1 MIIKKKNIRTIV
13 ITCALLGIIIFSIH
27 SYNVYM
33 SRQIYNEGT
42 SNVKASYSQV
52 NQTFNMFAQ
61 RNWNVLSDWNV
72 YLIKILNNDSGLQW
86 NDFVRE
92 KETWHYSDFYM
103 FNEQNQF
110 ITIEGRSGVADN
122 AKDAFNELFKANEPV
137 ISSYI
142 STKGVRKVLFAFPS
156 DGITVDGISYTGLA
170 VSYDNTDVERM
181 LGDKAY
187 KDQSDCYI
195 VDSAGNV
202 ILSIE
207 PKTEIDD
214 MVDNL
219 IDFIGDNA
227 TDYDTSDFKDVK
239 NKIAD
244 GSDGCFSFTYN
255 NKDYYMTYQPTGIK
269 DWSIVGIVE
278 AKAVSSFM
286 FQVQYSTIL
295 LIGIMFI
302 CVILLICMYVMKNT
316 RLKLQKE
323 KLTVMAV
330 SHEKEISDMLLNSLA
345 RIVDSYA
352 LCDIENDTYEYHERL
367 ARKLYPERG
376 CYSDLVETISNRYTL
391 LSEDENKKISELLS
405 LENIYSKIKN
415 EHDYFKFECAENN
428 SKLFLSM
435 TVIPARWEDGRLTQ
449 YLLVSQ
455 NIGEKHKMADLA
467 NTDVLTELYN
477 KRYFDTIMNMR
488 VQRGKAFAMIFM
500 DLDFFKPVN
509 DIYGHPVGDEVL
521 CNVGKRIIN
530 SIRTADYAFRI
541 GGDEFACIIDG
552 NADEKNCLEG
562 IERLQRVIC
571 NPYNIHG
578 RKIKIGV
585 SCGYALYPSDADT
598 VESLLKIADSR
609 MYAEKEKHHADR
621 R

>member
-1 MIIKKKNIRTIV
+1 M

-52 NQTFNMFAQ
+52 NRTFNMFAQ

-72 YLIKILNNDSGLQW
+72 YLTKLLNNDSGLQW

-92 KETWHYSDFYM
+92 KKTWHYSDFYL

-142 STKGVRKVLFAFPS
+142 STKGVRKVLFAYPS

-219 IDFIGDNA
+219 INFIGANA
-227 TDYDTSDFKDVK
+227 TDYDIDDFCDVK
-239 NKIAD
+239 TNIAD
-244 GSDGCFSFTYN
+244 GSDGCFAFSYN
-255 NKDYYMTYQPTGIK
+255 KKDYYMTYQPTGIK

-391 LSEDENKKISELLS
+391 ISEEESKDISELLS
-405 LENIYSKIKN
+405 LENIYGKIKN

-552 NADEKNCLEG
+552 NADEK
-562 IERLQRVIC
+562 
-571 NPYNIHG
+571 
-578 RKIKIGV
+578 
-585 SCGYALYPSDADT
+585 
-598 VESLLKIADSR
+598 IA
-609 MYAEKEKHHADR
+609 
-621 R
+621 

>member
-13 ITCALLGIIIFSIH
+13 ITCALLGIIILSIH

-42 SNVKASYSQV
+42 SNIKASYSQV
-52 NQTFNMFAQ
+52 NRTFNMFAQ

-72 YLIKILNNDSGLQW
+72 YLTKVLSSDSGLQW

-92 KETWHYSDFYM
+92 KGTWHYSDFYL

-110 ITIEGRSGVADN
+110 ITIEGRRGVADN

-156 DGITVDGISYTGLA
+156 DGITVDGITYTGLA
-170 VSYDNTDVERM
+170 VSYDNSDVERM
-181 LGDKAY
+181 LGDEAY

-302 CVILLICMYVMKNT
+302 CVILLIFMYVLKNT

-345 RIVDSYA
+345 RIVDRYA

-367 ARKLYPERG
+367 ARRLYPERG
-376 CYSDLVETISNRYTL
+376 SYRDLVEAISNRYTL
-391 LSEDENKKISELLS
+391 ISEEENKDISELLS
-405 LENIYSKIKN
+405 LENIYGKIKN
-415 EHDYFKFECAENN
+415 ERDFFKFECAEKN

-435 TVIPARWEDGRLTQ
+435 TIIPARWEDGRLTQ

-455 NIGEKHKMADLA
+455 NIGEMHRMADLA
-467 NTDVLTELYN
+467 NTDMLTELYN
-477 KRYFDTIMNMR
+477 KRYFETIMNMR
-488 VQRGKAFAMIFM
+488 AQRGKAFAMIFM

-521 CNVGKRIIN
+521 RNVGKRIIN

-541 GGDEFACIIDG
+541 GGDEFACILDG
-552 NADEKNCLEG
+552 DVDEEECLES
-562 IERLQRVIC
+562 IDRLKKVI
-571 NPYNIHG
+571 NSPYNIHG
-578 RKIKIGV
+578 HKIKIGV
-585 SCGYALYPSDADT
+585 SCGYALYPSDADA
-598 VESLLKIADSR
+598 VDSLLKIADSR

>member
-72 YLIKILNNDSGLQW
+72 YLTKILNNDSGLQW

-92 KETWHYSDFYM
+92 KETWHYSDFYL
-103 FNEQNQF
+103 FNKQNQF

-142 STKGVRKVLFAFPS
+142 STKGVRKVFFAFPS

-219 IDFIGDNA
+219 INFIGANA
-227 TDYDTSDFKDVK
+227 TDYDTDDFCDVK
-239 NKIAD
+239 TNIAD
-244 GSDGCFSFTYN
+244 GSDGCFAFSYN
-255 NKDYYMTYQPTGIK
+255 KKDYYMTYQPTGIK

-278 AKAVSSFM
+278 
-286 FQVQYSTIL
+286 
-295 LIGIMFI
+295 
-302 CVILLICMYVMKNT
+302 
-316 RLKLQKE
+316 
-323 KLTVMAV
+323 
-330 SHEKEISDMLLNSLA
+330 
-345 RIVDSYA
+345 
-352 LCDIENDTYEYHERL
+352 
-367 ARKLYPERG
+367 
-376 CYSDLVETISNRYTL
+376 
-391 LSEDENKKISELLS
+391 
-405 LENIYSKIKN
+405 
-415 EHDYFKFECAENN
+415 
-428 SKLFLSM
+428 
-435 TVIPARWEDGRLTQ
+435 
-449 YLLVSQ
+449 
-455 NIGEKHKMADLA
+455 
-467 NTDVLTELYN
+467 
-477 KRYFDTIMNMR
+477 
-488 VQRGKAFAMIFM
+488 GKAHCH
-500 DLDFFKPVN
+500 
-509 DIYGHPVGDEVL
+509 G
-521 CNVGKRIIN
+521 
-530 SIRTADYAFRI
+530 SI
-541 GGDEFACIIDG
+541 
-552 NADEKNCLEG
+552 
-562 IERLQRVIC
+562 
-571 NPYNIHG
+571 
-578 RKIKIGV
+578 
-585 SCGYALYPSDADT
+585 S
-598 VESLLKIADSR
+598 
-609 MYAEKEKHHADR
+609 
-621 R
+621 

>member
-1 MIIKKKNIRTIV
+1 M
-13 ITCALLGIIIFSIH
+13 
-27 SYNVYM
+27 
-33 SRQIYNEGT
+33 
-42 SNVKASYSQV
+42 
-52 NQTFNMFAQ
+52 
-61 RNWNVLSDWNV
+61 
-72 YLIKILNNDSGLQW
+72 
-86 NDFVRE
+86 
-92 KETWHYSDFYM
+92 
-103 FNEQNQF
+103 
-110 ITIEGRSGVADN
+110 ADN

-156 DGITVDGISYTGLA
+156 DGITVDGITYTGLA

-181 LGDKAY
+181 LGDEAY

-227 TDYDTSDFKDVK
+227 TDYDTDDFKDVK

-255 NKDYYMTYQPTGIK
+255 KKDYYMTYQPTGIK

-302 CVILLICMYVMKNT
+302 CVILLIFMYVLKNT

-345 RIVDSYA
+345 RIVDRYA
-352 LCDIENDTYEYHERL
+352 LCDIENDTYEYHEKL
-367 ARKLYPERG
+367 ARRLYPERG
-376 CYSDLVETISNRYTL
+376 SYSDLVEAISNRYTL
-391 LSEDENKKISELLS
+391 ISEEENRDISELLS
-405 LENIYSKIKN
+405 LENIYGKIKN
-415 EHDYFKFECAENN
+415 ERDFFKFECAEKN

-435 TVIPARWEDGRLTQ
+435 TIIPARWEDGRLTQ

-455 NIGEKHKMADLA
+455 NIGEMHKMADLA
-467 NTDVLTELYN
+467 NTDMLTELYN

-488 VQRGKAFAMIFM
+488 VQRGKAFALIFM

-509 DIYGHPVGDEVL
+509 DTYGHPVGDEVL
-521 CNVGKRIIN
+521 RNVGKRIIN

-541 GGDEFACIIDG
+541 GGDEFACILDG
-552 NADEKNCLEG
+552 DVDEEECLES
-562 IERLQRVIC
+562 IDRLKKVI
-571 NPYNIHG
+571 NSPYNIHG
-578 RKIKIGV
+578 HKIKIGV
-585 SCGYALYPSDADT
+585 SCGYALYPSDADA
-598 VESLLKIADSR
+598 VDSLLKIADSR